1 MKSLLFVQVRLVM
14 LSIWFYTRC
23 CYSHVVCMFSL
34 LSLDIPYW
42 QLACFMV
49 RFTQGRSQ
57 PHSPGQ
63 AKGPLTSFYPQ
74 ISIYFSHFSSNFTY
88 FLPHFGSPG
97 GRVAT
102 TLLLLN
108 VLNWCTVWNLKV
120 VAYIIFF
127 FNKKL
132 PDIGPNFD
140 QIFDQNYPI
149 FFLQIFSNLKFE
161 KILKKRL

>member
-1 MKSLLFVQVRLVM
+1 MCIYWRYHYMKSLLFVQVRLVM

-23 CYSHVVCMFSL
+23 CYSHVVCMFLL

-63 AKGPLTSFYPQ
+63 AKGPLTSFFPQ
-74 ISIYFSHFSSNFTY
+74 ISINFSHFSSNFAY

-120 VAYIIFF
+120 VAYITYFSIKSYPTLARTLTKYLIKITRFF
-127 FNKKL
+127 FFK
-132 PDIGPNFD
+132 
-140 QIFDQNYPI
+140 
-149 FFLQIFSNLKFE
+149 FSR
-161 KILKKRL
+161 I